1 MRLVQLSHPR
11 LGRRV
16 AVVEGDNLR
25 LLQVSDSI
33 YAAALS
39 ALFVRAGLADQ
50 IQAELSSE
58 NLPYE
63 DIYRG
68 DSEWKILPPLDHPDD
83 PARCLVTGTGLTHRK
98 GAANR
103 NAMHQTDSNAAP
115 VVTDS
120 MRIYQWGEEGGRP
133 ETGIIGVQ
141 PEWFYKGNG
150 TILRAHNEP
159 LETPNFAEDGG
170 EEAEVAGLYLIDQSG
185 TPRRLGF
192 AVGNEFSDHVME
204 KRNYLYLAPSKIRTC
219 AVGPELALGASFASL
234 EGTVTI
240 ERNGVELWQNPV
252 ATGEANMVHT
262 LANLEH
268 HHFKYPAH
276 RRPGDVH
283 IHFFGTGAFSFGA
296 GITLESGDTMIVD
309 VPQLGRPLR
318 NPLQVETTPL
328 ELVTVLEM

>member
-16 AVVEGDNLR
+16 AVVEGENLR
-25 LLQVSDSI
+25 LLQVSNSV

-39 ALFVRAGLADQ
+39 ALFVHAPLSEQ
-50 IQAELSSE
+50 IQAELSDE
-58 NLPYE
+58 VHDYE
-63 DIYRG
+63 EIYRG
-68 DSEWKILPPLDHPDD
+68 ESEWKILPPLDHPDD

-103 NAMHQTDSNAAP
+103 NAMHQADSSAAP
-115 VVTDS
+115 VLTDS

-133 ETGIIGVQ
+133 QTGEIGVQ

-185 TPRRLGF
+185 TPCRLGF
-192 AVGNEFSDHVME
+192 AIGNEFSDHIME

-219 AVGPELALGASFASL
+219 AVGPELALGASFADV
-234 EGTVTI
+234 EGKVSI
-240 ERNGVELWQNPV
+240 ERSGAEVWQSPV

-296 GITLESGDTMIVD
+296 GITLEAGDTMIVD
-309 VPQLGRPLR
+309 LPQLGRPLR
-318 NPLQVETTPL
+318 NRLDLEQSPL
-328 ELVTVLEM
+328 ELVMVREL

>member
-1 MRLVQLSHPR
+1 MRLVQLSHVR

-16 AVVEGDNLR
+16 AVVEGDDLR
-25 LLQVSDSI
+25 LLQVSDSV

-39 ALFVRAGLADQ
+39 ALFVRAPLAEQ
-50 IQAELSSE
+50 IQAELSNE
-58 NLPYE
+58 VHDYE
-63 DIYRG
+63 EIYRG
-68 DSEWKILPPLDHPDD
+68 ESDWHILPPLDHPDD

-98 GAANR
+98 GAAAR
-103 NAMHQTDSNAAP
+103 NAMHQTDPTVAP
-115 VVTDS
+115 ILTDS
-120 MRIYQWGEEGGRP
+120 MKIYQWGEEGGRP
-133 ETGIIGVQ
+133 ESGTIGVQ

-159 LETPNFAEDGG
+159 LITPAFAEDGG
-170 EEAEVAGLYLIDQSG
+170 EEAEVAGLYIIDQTG

-204 KRNYLYLAPSKIRTC
+204 RRNYLYLAPSKIRTC
-219 AVGPELALGASFASL
+219 ALGPELALGAAFDSV
-234 EGTVTI
+234 EGTVYI
-240 ERNGVELWQNPV
+240 ERSGTTLWENPI
-252 ATGEANMVHT
+252 ATGEAHMVHS

-296 GITLESGDTMIVD
+296 GIVLEEGDTMVID
-309 VPQLGRPLR
+309 LPDLGRPLR
-318 NPLQVETTPL
+318 NSVQIETSAM
-328 ELVTVLEM
+328 ELVRAQGI

>member
-1 MRLVQLSHPR
+1 MRLVQLSHMR

-16 AVVEGDNLR
+16 AVVEGDTLR
-25 LLQVSDSI
+25 LLPDAHSV
-33 YAAALS
+33 YALALS
-39 ALFVRAGLADQ
+39 ALFVHAKLADQ
-50 IQAELSSE
+50 IAAEEAGDILDYTE
-58 NLPYE
+58 
-63 DIYRG
+63 IYRG
-68 DSEWKILPPLDHPDD
+68 ESEWHILPPLDHPDD

-103 NAMHQTDSNAAP
+103 NAMHQNDPNALP

-133 ETGIIGVQ
+133 ETGKIGVQ

-159 LETPNFAEDGG
+159 LETPAFAEDGG
-170 EEAEVAGLYLIDQSG
+170 EEAEVAGLYIIDQTG

-192 AVGNEFSDHVME
+192 AIGNEFSDHVME

-219 AVGPELALGASFASL
+219 AVGPELALGASFEAL
-234 EGTVTI
+234 EGTVTV
-240 ERNGVELWQNPV
+240 ERHGEILWENPIV
-252 ATGEANMVHT
+252 TGEANMVHT

-296 GITLESGDTMIVD
+296 GITLEEGDTMVVD
-309 VPQLGRPLR
+309 LPALGRPLR
-318 NPLQVETTPL
+318 NPLHIDTAAM
-328 ELVTVLEM
+328 ELVTVQEL